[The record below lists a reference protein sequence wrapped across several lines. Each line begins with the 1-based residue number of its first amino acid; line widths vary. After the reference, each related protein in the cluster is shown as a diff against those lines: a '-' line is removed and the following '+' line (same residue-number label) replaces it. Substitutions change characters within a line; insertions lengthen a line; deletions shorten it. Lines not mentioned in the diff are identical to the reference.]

1 MGRSRSPWIVATV
14 VAAALASSLL
24 WSSGPGSA
32 QARYTPDDVAQ
43 GKYLIEGVAMCRF
56 CHGPQLQ
63 GIPTPADR
71 PTQVATPQIAGL
83 PMFSKDE
90 DAVAFFETGKMP
102 DGSSARRPMVQ
113 YRFKH
118 TDAVAL
124 VGYLRSL
131 K

>member
-1 MGRSRSPWIVATV
+1 MARLRSPWII
-14 VAAALASSLL
+14 AAVLAAGLSSSLML
-24 WSSGPGSA
+24 SSVPSGA

-56 CHGPQLQ
+56 CHGPQLG

-71 PTQVATPQIAGL
+71 PNQLASPAIAGL
-83 PMFSKDE
+83 PMFARDE
-90 DAVAFFETGKMP
+90 DAIAFFETGKMP

-113 YRFKH
+113 FRFKH
-118 TDAVAL
+118 SDAVAL
-124 VGYLRSL
+124 VAYLRSL